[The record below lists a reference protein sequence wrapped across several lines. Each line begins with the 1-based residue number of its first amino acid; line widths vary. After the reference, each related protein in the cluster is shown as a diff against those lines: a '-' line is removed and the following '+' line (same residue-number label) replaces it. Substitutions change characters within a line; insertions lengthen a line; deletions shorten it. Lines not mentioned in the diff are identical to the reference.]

1 MIVSEASED
10 DSDSDSDSCEEI
22 KTEDKSLIEE
32 IPTNQSKTNI
42 LPVNQSQDVVNQSQ
56 EVVNQLQEVT

>member
-10 DSDSDSDSCEEI
+10 DSDSDSDSCEET

-32 IPTNQSKTNI
+32 MPANQSITNI
-42 LPVNQSQDVVNQSQ
+42 LPVQEIVKQSQ
-56 EVVNQLQEVT
+56 EVFNQLQEVT

>member
-10 DSDSDSDSCEEI
+10 DSDSDSDSCEVI

-32 IPTNQSKTNI
+32 MPANQSITNI
-42 LPVNQSQDVVNQSQ
+42 LPVQEIVKQSQ